1 MELSSKISNIS
12 SKCFWYFFYFVL
24 TYKMLPLVLT
34 ENFTRLLWKVT
45 GFKGN
50 KSVACVSL
58 DIMRKPLKLYK
69 VGEFDPLIKIRGK

>member
-1 MELSSKISNIS
+1 
-12 SKCFWYFFYFVL
+12 
-24 TYKMLPLVLT
+24 MLPLVLT

-69 VGEFDPLIKIRGK
+69 VGEFDPLIKIRSK